1 MIKHIWQFPQH
12 LLALALI
19 KISKAKF
26 DDYYKGAK
34 VYKTQM
40 RFGISLGQY
49 IIVNEYVTEKTI
61 KHEYGHTV
69 QSYYLGPLYLII
81 VGLPSI
87 VMNILSRVRILDNRR
102 YYDRW
107 PESWADKLGEVQ
119 R

>member
-12 LLALALI
+12 LLALLII
-19 KISKAKF
+19 KITKATYKE
-26 DDYYKGAK
+26 DYEGAK
-34 VYKTQM
+34 IYNAPIT
-40 RFGISLGQY
+40 GISLGQY
-49 IIVNEYVTEKTI
+49 IIVNEFTSENTI
-61 KHEYGHTV
+61 KHEYGHTI

-87 VMNILSRVRILDNRR
+87 TMNILSRIRVLDSRK

-107 PESWADKLGEVQ
+107 PESWADKLGKVE